1 MPGFSGA
8 LTDPQIVALAG
19 YVRAHF
25 SRRPPWTDVAA
36 VLADVRR
43 GEAQAKEAP

>member
-8 LTDPQIVALAG
+8 LTDDQIVALAG

-25 SRRPPWTDVAA
+25 SSKPQWSGIAER
-36 VLADVRR
+36 L
-43 GEAQAKEAP
+43 AQARRKTGS